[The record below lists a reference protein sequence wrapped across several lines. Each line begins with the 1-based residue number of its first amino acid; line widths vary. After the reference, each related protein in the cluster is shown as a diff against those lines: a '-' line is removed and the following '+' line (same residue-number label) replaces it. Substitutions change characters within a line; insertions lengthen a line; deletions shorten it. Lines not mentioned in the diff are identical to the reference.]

1 MKHYGLGVIYIIINN
16 GSWAIEWPYFE
27 NTTQKYIK
35 NSKDTQ
41 FIDIDAPRM
50 DFATIAKG
58 FNVDSY
64 TVKTTDELA
73 IAFQKAIKT
82 AKNGGPS
89 LIDIILPEFKPD

>member
-1 MKHYGLGVIYIIINN
+1 
-16 GSWAIEWPYFE
+16 
-27 NTTQKYIK
+27 
-35 NSKDTQ
+35 
-41 FIDIDAPRM
+41 M

-82 AKNGGPS
+82 AKKGEPS
-89 LIDIILPEFKPD
+89 LIDVILPEYKPD